1 MDDAAEVLFTTKGA
15 AENKVVIKLYVG
27 RLLSI
32 VVKRKT
38 IMFGGRLA
46 SFGEIAVAAGCLC
59 GYPCWMS
66 YLAI

>member
-1 MDDAAEVLFTTKGA
+1 LVA
-15 AENKVVIKLYVG
+15 
-27 RLLSI
+27 
-32 VVKRKT
+32 
-38 IMFGGRLA
+38 GGRLA